1 MQEKSKNFSMEDAR
15 RIAQSAAGQQLLDL
29 LKQSDSAQLQNAA
42 QQAAS
47 GNYEA
52 AKQALTP
59 LLNSPQVQALLK
71 QLGG

>member
-1 MQEKSKNFSMEDAR
+1 MQENSANFSMEDAR
-15 RIAQSAAGQQLLDL
+15 RMAQSEAGQQLLSL

-52 AKQALTP
+52 ARQALTP